1 MGPTL
6 LSPAETSDVLT
17 FAVSVIK
24 LRIIKDLLLG
34 LKPGA
39 STRLLNRA
47 ENRAQTLQLLCV
59 VRLYLSQISVPVHR
73 NAGDLK
79 IYRKANVPAFVL
91 LRHR

>member
-34 LKPGA
+34 LKQEA

-47 ENRAQTLQLLCV
+47 KTRAQMLQLLCAYV
-59 VRLYLSQISVPVHR
+59 CT
-73 NAGDLK
+73 
-79 IYRKANVPAFVL
+79 YRKSPYRFTGTL
-91 LRHR
+91 EI